1 MASLSAFT
9 APAQSGPHA
18 AGWWPLRVSYLPS
31 LIGPPQ
37 AGHMVMLW
45 QDGQG
50 RSAMSLMSSGPV
62 GSILPAVPGSDGQTE
77 DGRQD
82 ESWLTVRQLPPVLNY
97 ASAAAFVLPKNG
109 SSEVR
114 KPELI
119 DWQRPLYG
127 QGQR

>member
-1 MASLSAFT
+1 MWA
-9 APAQSGPHA
+9 
-18 AGWWPLRVSYLPS
+18 
-31 LIGPPQ
+31 PQ

-62 GSILPAVPGSDGQTE
+62 GSILPAVPGSDGRTE
-77 DGRQD
+77 DGGQD
-82 ESWLTVRQLPPVLNY
+82 ESWLTVRQLLPVLNY

-119 DWQRPLYG
+119 DRQRPLYG